1 MKRRSIKR
9 IRAGGY
15 AFLAGALAAAL
26 VLLLS
31 LPGARGGG
39 TESAPASDS
48 PATAAEPRYEAPA
61 ATPPAKADAVPERKP
76 PKWDRPRFPERK
88 SERLAM
94 VRIQILRRGV
104 KKRAVLD
111 AMRHVPRHR
120 FVPQSLQKR
129 AYSDR
134 PLPIGHGQTI
144 SQPYIV
150 AFMTELLELK
160 AGDKVLEIG
169 TGSGYQAAVLSELTP
184 YVYTIE
190 ILRALAK
197 QVKPRLAKL
206 GYKTIQTKRADGYY
220 GWKEHA
226 PFDAI
231 IVTAAAGHV
240 PPPLVQQLK
249 PGGKMVI
256 PVGGVSEV
264 QHLVVVSKDKE
275 GGISSRSVLPVRFVP
290 MTGRAQKAD

>member
-1 MKRRSIKR
+1 MKRQPVKR
-9 IRAGGY
+9 IPAGSY
-15 AFLAGALAAAL
+15 AFLPGGLAA
-26 VLLLS
+26 VLAVLLS
-31 LPGARGGG
+31 LPA
-39 TESAPASDS
+39 ASDS
-48 PATAAEPRYEAPA
+48 PATAPEPRYEVPA
-61 ATPPAKADAVPERKP
+61 ATPPAKADALPEKGP
-76 PKWDRPRFPERK
+76 PKWDRPRFTELE
-88 SERLAM
+88 SERRAM
-94 VRIQILRRGV
+94 VRTQIMRRGV
-104 KKRAVLD
+104 KKKAVLD

-120 FVPQSLQKR
+120 FVPQSLHKQ
-129 AYSDR
+129 AHADR

-150 AFMTELLELK
+150 AFMTELLDLK

-190 ILRALAK
+190 ILKALAK
-197 QVKPRLAKL
+197 PAKPRLGKL
-206 GYKTIQTKRADGYY
+206 GYKTIETKQADGYY

-256 PVGGVSEV
+256 PIGGVYEV
-264 QHLVVVSKDKE
+264 QHLVVISKDKE
-275 GGISSRSVLPVRFVP
+275 GGVSSRNVLPVRFVP